1 MLPRSFYFLR
11 HGETDWNKQG
21 LMQGHTDIP
30 LNDTGRAQACA
41 AVAALSRLP
50 IDRPIDRIVASPLA
64 RAYETAE
71 IVNSVLQKPLV
82 TDAGLKERHF
92 GSMEGVTHMEMD
104 RQRSIW
110 MVDGSLAV
118 EENGYPCPPAAEP
131 YGVFKARAL
140 AAFTRHL
147 AAAEDGN
154 VLFVAHGGVY
164 RVLRRCLF
172 TELDHSANA
181 RPFYFE
187 KVEAGLW
194 RLADLT

>member
-30 LNDTGRAQACA
+30 LNETGRAQARA
-41 AVAALSRLP
+41 AVAALSRLS
-50 IDRPIDRIVASPLA
+50 IDRIVASPLV

-82 TDAGLKERHF
+82 ADAGIKERHF
-92 GSMEGVTHMEMD
+92 GSMEGVTHIEMD
-104 RQRSIW
+104 RQRSAW
-110 MVDGSLAV
+110 MADGSLAV
-118 EENGYPCPPAAEP
+118 EENGYPCPPEAEP
-131 YGVFKARAL
+131 YDVFKTRTL
-140 AAFTRHL
+140 ETFTKHL
-147 AAAEDGN
+147 TDEEGGD

-187 KVEAGLW
+187 KVEEDLW
-194 RLADLT
+194 RLVDLT